1 MIRACADRSCGAR
14 RRRRKT
20 PINPMSAAAT
30 RFGVELTDRYTVLR
44 EIGAGGVAT
53 ALLALDI
60 RYAQPVAIMVLR
72 PEFAH

>member
-1 MIRACADRSCGAR
+1 
-14 RRRRKT
+14 
-20 PINPMSAAAT
+20 MSAAAT